1 MVGSLAGAALA
12 DYAARMDRERLLA
25 TLQELR
31 AELADEQ
38 GVDPDTLARLDRLTS
53 DLARGM
59 NRGEPKATRQNVP
72 DSSGLRELLLKFEAD
87 HPQLSASV
95 GRVANALAAMGF

>member
-12 DYAARMDRERLLA
+12 GYAARMDREQLLA

-38 GVDPDTLARLDRLTS
+38 DVDPDTLARLDRLTS

-59 NRGEPKATRQNVP
+59 NREPKAARHDVP